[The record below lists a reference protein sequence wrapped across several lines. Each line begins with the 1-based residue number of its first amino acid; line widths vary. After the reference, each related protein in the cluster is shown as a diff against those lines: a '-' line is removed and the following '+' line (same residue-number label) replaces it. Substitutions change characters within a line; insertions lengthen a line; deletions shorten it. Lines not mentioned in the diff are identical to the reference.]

1 MARRKKF
8 NIKLDGI
15 AEKLGAEVYNE
26 SSGFICLLPADVHES
41 VLGRGDSV
49 AEAVNNWDSKLQAH
63 LRNAGPDDP
72 VVNFVKN
79 HFALD
84 RKIDTIMPI
93 IPKVRKQ
100 VTWSDDNKPAHVIE
114 WENQF
119 RPYRGKI
126 T

>member
-41 VLGRGDSV
+41 VLGRGHSV

-63 LRNAGPDDP
+63 LRNGGPQDP
-72 VVNFVKN
+72 VVAFVREHLN
-79 HFALD
+79 TEQTV
-84 RKIDTIMPI
+84 DTLMPV

-100 VTWSDDNKPAHVIE
+100 VAWSEDNKPAHVIE

-119 RPYRGKI
+119 RPYGGKI
-126 T
+126 

>member
-1 MARRKKF
+1 MPRRKKF

-79 HFALD
+79 HLALE

-119 RPYRGKI
+119 YPYKGR
-126 T
+126 TT